1 MYYGSAYF
9 EKQMKLSIRWIA
21 ALVAAAALLPA
32 AGTAVAQ
39 ESQWRSFV
47 SITPAYEGK
56 GDLDQGG
63 DFSVSRSILRA
74 GVSGQVTPGV
84 RAGITLNYDYNDYS
98 FSNPV
103 AFGGVAPWNIVQR
116 YGAALPLSFDLQDGW
131 SIGFSP
137 SADWL
142 RENGADSGESLSWG
156 AIFSG
161 TKRFADGNRLGIGL
175 GVFDRIEKTAAYPF
189 LIVDWRFSDRWR
201 LINPLPAGP
210 SGPAG
215 LELDYLFGGGW
226 EVGVGF
232 ASRSL
237 RFRLSETGPVKNGIG
252 EERGVPVFLRV
263 TREFGSQFAL
273 HLWAGAVMAGEM
285 RVEDA
290 SGNQLRSEDFDPAPF
305 FAATFVARF

>member
-1 MYYGSAYF
+1 
-9 EKQMKLSIRWIA
+9 MKLDNRRIA
-21 ALVAAAALLPA
+21 AFVAAAALLPA
-32 AGTAVAQ
+32 AGTVVAQ
-39 ESQWRSFV
+39 ESQWRPFV
-47 SITPAYEGK
+47 SITPTYESK

-63 DFSVSRSILRA
+63 DFSVSRALVRA
-74 GVSGQVTPGV
+74 GVSGQVSPGV
-84 RAGITLNYDYNDYS
+84 GAGVTLNYDYNDYS

-116 YGAALPLSFDLQDGW
+116 YGAAVPLSFGLRDGW
-131 SIGFSP
+131 SIGFAP
-137 SADWL
+137 SVDWF
-142 RENGADSGESLSWG
+142 RENGADSGDALSWG
-156 AIFSG
+156 AVFSG
-161 TKRFADGNRLGIGL
+161 TKRFADGNRLGIGV

-226 EVGVGF
+226 EIGVGF

-237 RFRLSETGPVKNGIG
+237 RFRLSESGPVPNGVG
-252 EERGVPVFLRV
+252 EERGVPLFVRV
-263 TREFGSQFAL
+263 TRDFGRQFVL

-285 RVEDA
+285 RVDDS
-290 SGNQLRSEDFDPAPF
+290 SGNRLRSEDFDPAPF
-305 FAATFVARF
+305 VAATFTARF